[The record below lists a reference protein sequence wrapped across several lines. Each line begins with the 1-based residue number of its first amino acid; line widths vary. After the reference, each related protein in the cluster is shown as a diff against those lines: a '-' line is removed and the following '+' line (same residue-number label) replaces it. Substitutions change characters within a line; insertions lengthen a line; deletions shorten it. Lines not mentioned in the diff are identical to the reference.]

1 MNVVK
6 ISPDSELHTRILEI
20 FRTRLDIARDA
31 QRLSRE
37 EAWKTVE
44 DTYLS
49 YIPERDVDILRKSK
63 RSTHGEIDYTT
74 ITVPYSYA
82 MLLTSHTYYTSVF
95 LARNPIF
102 QVMGRHGEAQMAE
115 SAVEA
120 LLDYQLMSGGGLPAL
135 YIWLL
140 DVGKYGFGVVGHWW
154 DRESIQTTEYV
165 EDPVTILGVPIPG
178 KKHRHAV
185 THETIGFLGN
195 RLYNVRPQD
204 FYFDPR
210 KPVQLFQEGEFCAV
224 FDRVSWHQIE
234 AGVAEGKYYNVDD
247 AMGFGFADRLMGSQ
261 RIELPGDNLIPLR
274 LEDGK
279 PAMVDLHEFYM
290 KIVPKDFGLG
300 PGSRQEIWV
309 FSILDGRRII
319 SAQPLG
325 LNHGKFPFDVIT
337 HEVGNY
343 GLFPTSMLE
352 TLDPLNKTLEWLL
365 NSHFYNVRATLNN
378 NYVVDPSMVVMKDLE
393 SPEPGLRLR
402 LKPLAF
408 GQDVRKAIMQIPSQD
423 VTRGHLAD
431 MSLVGELMQR
441 VGGAT
446 DNVMGMLNPGGRRTA
461 TEVRT
466 TTTFSVNRLK
476 TNCEWFSAVGWSP
489 LVQKLIAS
497 SQQLYDLEREL
508 RIVGDLAQWGQ
519 KYLRVSPEN
528 LQGTYDFVPVD
539 GTLPIDRFAQANLW
553 NSLLGTMSKVPQVMG
568 SFDIAKIFA
577 FIAQLGG
584 LKNVGQFKI
593 AVAPDAAVQAQAQA
607 GNVVPIPS
615 PTRTN
620 LNEPGQIP
628 GLGPT
633 G

>member
-1 MNVVK
+1 
-6 ISPDSELHTRILEI
+6 
-20 FRTRLDIARDA
+20 
-31 QRLSRE
+31 
-37 EAWKTVE
+37 
-44 DTYLS
+44 
-49 YIPERDVDILRKSK
+49 
-63 RSTHGEIDYTT
+63 
-74 ITVPYSYA
+74 
-82 MLLTSHTYYTSVF
+82 
-95 LARNPIF
+95 
-102 QVMGRHGEAQMAE
+102 
-115 SAVEA
+115 
-120 LLDYQLMSGGGLPAL
+120 
-135 YIWLL
+135 
-140 DVGKYGFGVVGHWW
+140 
-154 DRESIQTTEYV
+154 
-165 EDPVTILGVPIPG
+165 
-178 KKHRHAV
+178 
-185 THETIGFLGN
+185 
-195 RLYNVRPQD
+195 
-204 FYFDPR
+204 
-210 KPVQLFQEGEFCAV
+210 
-224 FDRVSWHQIE
+224 
-234 AGVAEGKYYNVDD
+234 
-247 AMGFGFADRLMGSQ
+247 
-261 RIELPGDNLIPLR
+261 
-274 LEDGK
+274 
-279 PAMVDLHEFYM
+279 
-290 KIVPKDFGLG
+290 
-300 PGSRQEIWV
+300 
-309 FSILDGRRII
+309 
-319 SAQPLG
+319 LG

-519 KYLRVSPEN
+519 KYLRVSQES

-607 GNVVPIPS
+607 GNVVPISAPA
-615 PTRTN
+615 RTN